1 MDSEKAILRDLTM
14 CGMCMNSG
22 GNNVK
27 LIKKWGK
34 KLFFGETKNITV
46 CEIKFRR
53 R

>member
-1 MDSEKAILRDLTM
+1 MERPSSYKMLDI
-14 CGMCMNSG
+14 GYSG
-22 GNNVK
+22 GNNVI

-46 CEIKFRR
+46 SEIKFRR